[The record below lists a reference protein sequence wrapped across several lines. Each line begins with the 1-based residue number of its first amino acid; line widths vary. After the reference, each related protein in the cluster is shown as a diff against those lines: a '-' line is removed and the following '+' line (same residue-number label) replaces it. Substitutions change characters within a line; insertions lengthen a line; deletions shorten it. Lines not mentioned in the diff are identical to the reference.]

1 MSQEGSIAACLKWVD
16 QNPDVDRLTGAVHTD
31 GRTSGA
37 SPADSAA
44 LEWALRL
51 GARWHRP
58 VVAVT
63 AGPPGADTIVR
74 EALAAGAAA
83 GVRADLPAGAD
94 SHVVAA
100 ALAVALPQPV
110 ELVLCGVWSLDRGT
124 GSVPAFLAAELDAV
138 QALGLVSLEPEE
150 TGAELRLLGERRLD
164 AGRRE
169 RLRVRLPAV
178 CSVEAASARL
188 RRASLEAVVASRQAT
203 VSVVSVISVASVMAR
218 RSDRQRPLP
227 RPEPGVRA
235 GKAARA
241 GAGVPVEPGTRTDLG
256 VRADLGAPNDL
267 GVRVRPFRP
276 RAKERPAPPS
286 TLSARERILA
296 LTGSL
301 GDREPPQTLVLD
313 PPAAADELLARLRH
327 WGYLP

>member
-1 MSQEGSIAACLKWVD
+1 MSSDGTIAACLKWVD

-37 SPADSAA
+37 SPADAAA

-51 GARWHRP
+51 GARWRRR

-63 AGPPGADTIVR
+63 AGPPGADTLVR

-83 GVRADLPAGAD
+83 GVRADLPAGAASD
-94 SHVVAA
+94 EVAA
-100 ALAVALPQPV
+100 ALAAALPRPV
-110 ELVLCGVWSLDRGT
+110 DLVLCGVWSLDRGT

-138 QALGLVSLEPEE
+138 QALGLVTLEPDD
-150 TGAELRLLGERRLD
+150 AEAEVSLLAERRLD

-169 RLRVRLPAV
+169 RVRVRLPAV

-188 RRASLEAVVASRQAT
+188 RRASLEAVVASRQAR
-203 VSVVSVISVASVMAR
+203 VPVASVTAQGR
-218 RSDRQRPLP
+218 GRHRPPP
-227 RPEPGVRA
+227 RPEPGERA
-235 GKAARA
+235 VFPPRPGMRA
-241 GAGVPVEPGTRTDLG
+241 EM
-256 VRADLGAPNDL
+256 
-267 GVRVRPFRP
+267 GVRVGPFRP
-276 RAKERPAPPS
+276 RAKELPAPPS

-296 LTGSL
+296 LTGGL
-301 GDREPPQTLVLD
+301 GDREPAQTLVLD

>member
-1 MSQEGSIAACLKWVD
+1 VSGEGAIAACLKWVD
-16 QNPDVDRLTGAVHTD
+16 QNPDVDRLTGMVHTD
-31 GRTSGA
+31 RRTSGA
-37 SPADSAA
+37 SPADAAA

-58 VVAVT
+58 VIAVT
-63 AGPPGADTIVR
+63 AGPPGANALVR
-74 EALAAGAAA
+74 DALAAGATA
-83 GVRADLPAGAD
+83 GVRADLPPGATSD
-94 SHVVAA
+94 AVAA
-100 ALAVALPQPV
+100 ALATVLPRPV
-110 ELVLCGVWSLDRGT
+110 DLVLCGVWSLDRGT

-138 QALGLVSLEPEE
+138 QALGLVTLEPDD

-169 RLRVRLPAV
+169 RIRVRLPAV
-178 CSVEAASARL
+178 CSVEGASARL
-188 RRASLEAVVASRQAT
+188 RRAPFEAVVASQQAT
-203 VSVVSVISVASVMAR
+203 VAVASVAPYR
-218 RSDRQRPLP
+218 RPSPAPVLP
-227 RPEPGVRA
+227 PEP
-235 GKAARA
+235 
-241 GAGVPVEPGTRTDLG
+241 
-256 VRADLGAPNDL
+256 

-276 RAKERPAPPS
+276 RAKELPAPPA

-327 WGYLP
+327 WGYLQ